1 MAKLTTEEENV
12 LLPILIQYLKRTN
25 PLNPRMAPKIVD
37 WFIYKRF
44 DIGFKGVFNEL
55 KLRKLINFI
64 RMNGL
69 LPVMSSSDGY
79 YISRDPVDILQMAA
93 SLESRCYAINEAA
106 KGLRNLAQEIK
117 NEKIDPFGIE
127 DWR

>member
-1 MAKLTTEEENV
+1 MAKLTTEEEDI

-37 WFIYKRF
+37 WFIYKRYS
-44 DIGFKGVFNEL
+44 IGFKGVFNEL

-64 RMNGL
+64 RTNGL
-69 LPVMSSSDGY
+69 LPIMSGDDGY
-79 YISRDPVDILQMAA
+79 WVSNNIEDIINMAV
-93 SLESRCYAINEAA
+93 SLENRCRSINEAA

-117 NEKIDPFGIE
+117 NEKTQDVFGI
-127 DWR
+127 DW